1 LGEYINF
8 FYPLVT
14 HTLQSP
20 SLNGSDIELHEG
32 GEMRKV
38 SLLIG
43 LALFTLAG
51 SARAQDEAPA
61 AAPAGDTAAA
71 PAGDTAAAPAPAP
84 EAAPA
89 PAPAAAVSSSGY
101 ALNSLT
107 LGAGTF
113 QATVPV
119 VLNLSKSSV
128 LKPVWVPLDLS
139 YGVTDQLTVFI
150 NHATPNGAI
159 ASEGGLCLGGKDR
172 GCTKANGD
180 SSFYN
185 NVNVGAQFS
194 FLKNNGIELSGIGA
208 LQFRTLDPMWLDID
222 VGVGF
227 KYVAAPISV
236 KVTPQIGIGA
246 NKRSEGNKQN
256 IAVPL
261 EVAFQAAPQLAV
273 FLDSGIFAETTEHF
287 SDVYTIPVGIGAA
300 FAALPN
306 LDVGAEFMLPRVKA
320 PKGTIDDAKG
330 FNVRVLG
337 VFASY
342 RMN

>member
-1 LGEYINF
+1 
-8 FYPLVT
+8 
-14 HTLQSP
+14 
-20 SLNGSDIELHEG
+20 
-32 GEMRKV
+32 MRKV

-43 LALFTLAG
+43 LALFALAG

-84 EAAPA
+84 EAAAAPA

-119 VLNLSKSSV
+119 VLNLSKSLV

-139 YGVTDQLTVFI
+139 YGVNDQLTVFI
-150 NHATPNGAI
+150 NHATPNGPM
-159 ASEGGLCLGGKDR
+159 ASEGGVCIGGTDR
-172 GCTKANGD
+172 GCTK
-180 SSFYN
+180 FYN
-185 NVNVGAQFS
+185 NLNLGAQFS
-194 FLKNNGIELSGIGA
+194 FLKNNGIELSGLGA
-208 LQFRTLDPMWLDID
+208 LQLRSLDPMYLAID
-222 VGVGF
+222 LGVGF

-236 KVTPQIGIGA
+236 KITPQIGIGA
-246 NKRSEGNKQN
+246 NKRSEGNKEE

-261 EVAFQAAPQLAV
+261 EIAFQATPELAV
-273 FLDSGIFAETTEHF
+273 FVDSGIGGPTSHF
-287 SDVYTIPVGIGAA
+287 SDNYVVPVGIGAA
-300 FAALPN
+300 FAAMPN
-306 LDVGAEFMLPRVKA
+306 LDVGAEFMLPAVVTGVKGDNA
-320 PKGTIDDAKG
+320 TDA
-330 FNVRVLG
+330 RYLG

-342 RMN
+342 RTK

>member
-1 LGEYINF
+1 
-8 FYPLVT
+8 
-14 HTLQSP
+14 
-20 SLNGSDIELHEG
+20 
-32 GEMRKV
+32 MRKV

-43 LALFTLAG
+43 FALFALAG
-51 SARAQDEAPA
+51 SARAQDEAPV

-71 PAGDTAAAPAPAP
+71 PADDTAAAPAPAP
-84 EAAPA
+84 EAAAAPA

-119 VLNLSKSSV
+119 VLNLSKSAV

-172 GCTKANGD
+172 NCIKANGD

-194 FLKNNGIELSGIGA
+194 FLKNNGIELSGLGA
-208 LQFRTLDPMWLDID
+208 LQLRSLDPMYLAID

-236 KVTPQIGIGA
+236 KVTPQIAIGA
-246 NKRSEGNKQN
+246 NKRSEGNKEE

-261 EVAFQAAPQLAV
+261 EIAFQATPELAV
-273 FLDSGIFAETTEHF
+273 FVDSGIGGPTSHF
-287 SDVYTIPVGIGAA
+287 SDNYVVPVGIGAA
-300 FAALPN
+300 FAAMPN
-306 LDVGAEFMLPRVKA
+306 LDVGAEFMLPAVVTGVKGDNA
-320 PKGTIDDAKG
+320 TDA
-330 FNVRVLG
+330 RYLG

-342 RMN
+342 RTK

>member
-1 LGEYINF
+1 
-8 FYPLVT
+8 
-14 HTLQSP
+14 
-20 SLNGSDIELHEG
+20 
-32 GEMRKV
+32 MRKV

-43 LALFTLAG
+43 FALFALAG
-51 SARAQDEAPA
+51 SARAQDEAPV

-71 PAGDTAAAPAPAP
+71 PADDTAAAPAPAP
-84 EAAPA
+84 EAAAAPA

-119 VLNLSKSSV
+119 VLNLSKSAV

-172 GCTKANGD
+172 NCIKANGD

-194 FLKNNGIELSGIGA
+194 FLKNNGIELSGLGA
-208 LQFRTLDPMWLDID
+208 LQLRSLDPMYLAID

-246 NKRSEGNKQN
+246 NKRSEGNKE
-256 IAVPL
+256 ILAVPL
-261 EVAFQAAPQLAV
+261 EIAFQATPELAV
-273 FLDSGIFAETTEHF
+273 FVDSGIGGPTSHF
-287 SDVYTIPVGIGAA
+287 GDNYVVPVGIGAA
-300 FAALPN
+300 FAAMPN
-306 LDVGAEFMLPRVKA
+306 LDVGAEFMLPAVVTGVKGDNA
-320 PKGTIDDAKG
+320 TDA
-330 FNVRVLG
+330 RYLG

-342 RMN
+342 RTK

>member
-84 EAAPA
+84 EAAAAPA
-89 PAPAAAVSSSGY
+89 PAPAAAAGNSYVSRG
-101 ALNSLT
+101 LT
-107 LGAGTF
+107 VGAGTF

-119 VLNLSKSSV
+119 LLNLSKDKV
-128 LKPVWVPLDLS
+128 LKPVMVPLDLR
-139 YGVTDQLTVFI
+139 YGVTDQLDVFV
-150 NHATPNGAI
+150 NHSTP
-159 ASEGGLCLGGKDR
+159 GGSYAAVGPTSPSGVCIGGKDR
-172 GCTKANGD
+172 GCDK
-180 SSFYN
+180 FYN
-185 NVNVGAQFS
+185 NLNIGAQFS
-194 FLKNNGIELSGIGA
+194 AVKDAAMELAAFGA
-208 LQFRTLDPMWLDID
+208 LQFRALDPMTLGID
-222 VGVGF
+222 VGVNF
-227 KYVAAPISV
+227 KYNAGPLAV
-236 KVTPQIGIGA
+236 KVAPQISIGA
-246 NKRSEGNKQN
+246 NKRSDADGANKE
-256 IAVPL
+256 IISVP
-261 EVAFQAAPQLAV
+261 VQIAFQATPELAAFV
-273 FLDSGIFAETTEHF
+273 DTGITGPLSKF
-287 SDVYTIPVGIGAA
+287 SDNYYVPVGIGAS
-300 FAALPN
+300 FAAMPN
-306 LDVGAEFMLPRVKA
+306 LDVGGEFMLPMVHTAWAGDKA
-320 PKGTIDDAKG
+320 FDA
-330 FNVRVLG
+330 RVLM

-342 RMN
+342 RTK